1 MATQN
6 QQFQVSESSS
16 YLLYSFGLRCSR
28 RYFSPSSP
36 ASSSPSL
43 GEGTASAEPPWG
55 HSIQSPSQIHS
66 KAPFFPH
73 LGFNEAH
80 STLPKTKGPSRFQT
94 DLHDASVR
102 HKRVSMATLTS
113 PPSSGMPFSNS
124 AAPQNLFVASLP
136 AGRLLAS
143 W

>member
-1 MATQN
+1 MATQSL
-6 QQFQVSESSS
+6 QFQVSESSS
-16 YLLYSFGLRCSR
+16 YLLHSFGLCCSR
-28 RYFSPSSP
+28 RDFSPSSP

-43 GEGTASAEPPWG
+43 GEGTALLSPPG
-55 HSIQSPSQIHS
+55 AIPSSP
-66 KAPFFPH
+66 PPRYTLRPFFFPH

-102 HKRVSMATLTS
+102 HKRVSMATLTD
-113 PPSSGMPFSNS
+113 PPSSGMPFSSS
-124 AAPQNLFVASLP
+124 AAPQNPFVASLP
-136 AGRLLAS
+136 AGRLLTS